1 MGKTAKKLRLMIVD
15 DHELVR
21 HGTRGILRA
30 HPGWLVVGEAADGK
44 CAVQMAETLLPD
56 LAILDIAM
64 PNLDGLEATR
74 QILKV
79 APNTK
84 VLILTMHDSFQ
95 MVRRILEAGA
105 QGYVLKTD
113 LAANL
118 VRAVSEVSQGK
129 LFLTPRVSEIVLQG
143 SPQAENCA
151 ALKEGVKVS
160 PTPRE
165 FQVIRLLAQGKSN
178 KESASLLN
186 ISTRTVESYR
196 ARVMRKLKLKSTAE
210 VVRYAIRNKIVEA

>member
-1 MGKTAKKLRLMIVD
+1 MGKAAKKLRLVIAD

-30 HPGWLVVGEAADGK
+30 HPGWQVVGEAADGK
-44 CAVQMAETLLPD
+44 EAVQMAETLQPD

-74 QILKV
+74 QILEIV
-79 APNTK
+79 PNTK
-84 VLILTMHDSFQ
+84 VLILTMHDSSQ
-95 MVRRILEAGA
+95 MVRHILEAGA

-118 VRAVSEVSQGK
+118 VKAVSEVSQGK
-129 LFLTPRVSEIVLQG
+129 LFLTPRVSQIVLQET
-143 SPQAENCA
+143 PQTDTCA
-151 ALKEGVKVS
+151 SRTNSQKVN

-165 FQVIRLLAQGKSN
+165 FQIIRLLAQGKSN
-178 KESASLLN
+178 KESASFLN

-196 ARVMRKLKLKSTAE
+196 ARVMRKLNLKSTAE

>member
-1 MGKTAKKLRLMIVD
+1 MSKTAKKLRLMIVD

-30 HPGWLVVGEAADGK
+30 HPGWQVVGEAADGK
-44 CAVQMAETLLPD
+44 DAVQIAETLQPD
-56 LAILDIAM
+56 LTILDIAM

-118 VRAVSEVSQGK
+118 VKAVREVSQGK

-143 SPQAENCA
+143 SPQTENGTERMEA
-151 ALKEGVKVS
+151 VKVS
-160 PTPRE
+160 PTARE

-186 ISTRTVESYR
+186 ISIRTVESYR

-210 VVRYAIRNKIVEA
+210 VVRYAVRNKIVEA

>member
-1 MGKTAKKLRLMIVD
+1 MIVD

-30 HPGWLVVGEAADGK
+30 HPGWQVVGEAADGK
-44 CAVQMAETLLPD
+44 GAVQMAETLLPD
-56 LAILDIAM
+56 MAILDIAM

-105 QGYVLKTD
+105 QGYILKTD

-118 VRAVSEVSQGK
+118 VKAVREVSQGK

-143 SPQAENCA
+143 APDTENCA
-151 ALKEGVKVS
+151 ARTEAAKVS

-165 FQVIRLLAQGKSN
+165 FQIIRLLAQGKSN

-186 ISTRTVESYR
+186 ISTRTVECYR
-196 ARVMRKLKLKSTAE
+196 ARAMRKLNLKSTAE

>member
-1 MGKTAKKLRLMIVD
+1 MIVD

-21 HGTRGILRA
+21 HGTRGILCA
-30 HPGWLVVGEAADGK
+30 QAGWQVVGEAADGK
-44 CAVQMAETLLPD
+44 GAVQMAETLLPD

-105 QGYVLKTD
+105 QGCILKTD
-113 LAANL
+113 MAANL
-118 VRAVSEVSQGK
+118 VKAGK

-143 SPQAENCA
+143 SPRTENCA
-151 ALKEGVKVS
+151 GRKEAVKVS

-178 KESASLLN
+178 KESAALLS
-186 ISTRTVESYR
+186 ISTRTVEFYR

>member
-30 HPGWLVVGEAADGK
+30 HPGWQVVGEAADGK
-44 CAVQMAETLLPD
+44 DAVQMAETLQPD

-79 APNTK
+79 APNTR
-84 VLILTMHDSFQ
+84 VLVLTMHDSFQ
-95 MVRRILEAGA
+95 MVRRVLEAGA

-118 VRAVSEVSQGK
+118 VKAVREVSQGK

-143 SPQAENCA
+143 TPQTENGA
-151 ALKEGVKVS
+151 ARMEAVKMS
-160 PTPRE
+160 PTARE

-186 ISTRTVESYR
+186 ISIRTVESYR

-210 VVRYAIRNKIVEA
+210 VVRYAVRNKIVDA

>member
-1 MGKTAKKLRLMIVD
+1 MGKTAKKLRLVIAD

-30 HPGWLVVGEAADGK
+30 HPAWQIVGEAVDGK
-44 CAVQMAETLLPD
+44 EAVQIAETLQPD

-64 PNLDGLEATR
+64 PILDGLEATR

-79 APNTK
+79 APNTR

-95 MVRRILEAGA
+95 MVRRVLEVGA
-105 QGYVLKTD
+105 QGYILKTD

-118 VRAVSEVSQGK
+118 VKAVREVSRGK
-129 LFLTPRVSEIVLQG
+129 LFLTPRVSEIALQG
-143 SPQAENCA
+143 SPNTENCEA
-151 ALKEGVKVS
+151 RTEAVKVS

-165 FQVIRLLAQGKSN
+165 FQIIRLLALGKSN

-196 ARVMRKLKLKSTAE
+196 ARVMRKLNLKSTAE

>member
-1 MGKTAKKLRLMIVD
+1 MIVD

-30 HPGWLVVGEAADGK
+30 HPGWQVVGEAADGK
-44 CAVQMAETLLPD
+44 GAVQMAETLLPD

-105 QGYVLKTD
+105 QGYILKTD

-118 VRAVSEVSQGK
+118 VRAVREVSQGK

-143 SPQAENCA
+143 SPQTENCA
-151 ALKEGVKVS
+151 ALKEAVKVS

>member
-1 MGKTAKKLRLMIVD
+1 MIVD

-30 HPGWLVVGEAADGK
+30 HPGWQVVGEAADGK
-44 CAVQMAETLLPD
+44 GAVQMAETLLPD

-105 QGYVLKTD
+105 QGCILKTD
-113 LAANL
+113 MAANL
-118 VRAVSEVSQGK
+118 VKAVREVSQGK

-143 SPQAENCA
+143 SPRTENGA
-151 ALKEGVKVS
+151 GRKEAVKVS

-186 ISTRTVESYR
+186 ISTRTVEFYR